1 MNEGELLYC
10 LQFSILLQRN
20 NHLIGSPRKLFTH
33 GGAFALTHL
42 LNNNALSPSST
53 PSTFLTQH
61 HPLCIVAVVR
71 IHHVARK
78 RSNSSAPPPAP
89 PVFTANPAAAAASG
103 PKNDIFVGN
112 LAFNTTEEQLYQAL
126 SDIGRFINVRL
137 VTDVETGKPRGF
149 AFVEFQDAQAAF
161 VVHS

>member
-1 MNEGELLYC
+1 
-10 LQFSILLQRN
+10 
-20 NHLIGSPRKLFTH
+20 
-33 GGAFALTHL
+33 
-42 LNNNALSPSST
+42 
-53 PSTFLTQH
+53 
-61 HPLCIVAVVR
+61 
-71 IHHVARK
+71 
-78 RSNSSAPPPAP
+78 
-89 PVFTANPAAAAASG
+89 VFTANPAAAAASG

-112 LAFNTTEEQLYQAL
+112 LAFNTTEVQLYQAF